1 MDGCRIAVIGATGA
15 VGTVFLSILEERS
28 FPATEVRL
36 CASERSWG
44 RKLTVLEEE
53 RTVEGA
59 TPELL
64 ADVDLVFVCAGS
76 GVSREVGP
84 LAVESGAVV
93 VDKSSAFRMDPGVPL
108 VIPEIN
114 GDDLESHNGIV
125 SVPNCSTAPLAMA
138 LKPLSSVNAIKRVV
152 VSTYQSVSGTGAAA
166 VDELRVQSACALEN
180 GRTVPKEYPH
190 QIAFNVLPHVET
202 FEDNGYTTEEM
213 KMVNETRKIL
223 HDPDLRISA
232 TCVRV
237 PVMVGHSE
245 AVHIDFEEPMGAGEV
260 REVLSDAPGLTVVDD
275 PTTNRYPM
283 PIDAAGEDDVFVGR
297 IRPGRVE
304 PSRRGH
310 VARHGQSSEGRRVER
325 DPDRGGIAQQG
336 ASHGSREEGLAMVDF
351 GRLLTAM
358 VTPFDDEGELDYG
371 QARRLAS
378 ALVAS
383 GSDGLVIGGTTG
395 ESPSMSDDEKV
406 RLFAEVKEEVG
417 QRATVIA
424 GTTDNNHRKSVEL
437 SREAEGVGVDGLL
450 LTVPAYNKPPQE
462 GLYQHFKAI
471 AGATSLP
478 GLLYNVPSR
487 TSLNMEAET
496 TLRLAEIDNV
506 VGVKEASSD
515 LVQITRIVDGAPD
528 GFRVWSGND
537 DETFPIMCVGGHG
550 IVSVASNII
559 GLQIKAMM
567 GMVLEGD
574 VERAAAEHRRLLPIF
589 KALFW
594 VTNPIPIKY
603 AVARAGF
610 EVGKPRLPMWEA
622 DEAFTSKFDPVMDDY
637 EVDLPV

>member
-1 MDGCRIAVIGATGA
+1 
-15 VGTVFLSILEERS
+15 
-28 FPATEVRL
+28 
-36 CASERSWG
+36 
-44 RKLTVLEEE
+44 
-53 RTVEGA
+53 
-59 TPELL
+59 
-64 ADVDLVFVCAGS
+64 
-76 GVSREVGP
+76 
-84 LAVESGAVV
+84 
-93 VDKSSAFRMDPGVPL
+93 
-108 VIPEIN
+108 
-114 GDDLESHNGIV
+114 
-125 SVPNCSTAPLAMA
+125 
-138 LKPLSSVNAIKRVV
+138 
-152 VSTYQSVSGTGAAA
+152 
-166 VDELRVQSACALEN
+166 
-180 GRTVPKEYPH
+180 
-190 QIAFNVLPHVET
+190 
-202 FEDNGYTTEEM
+202 
-213 KMVNETRKIL
+213 
-223 HDPDLRISA
+223 
-232 TCVRV
+232 
-237 PVMVGHSE
+237 
-245 AVHIDFEEPMGAGEV
+245 
-260 REVLSDAPGLTVVDD
+260 
-275 PTTNRYPM
+275 
-283 PIDAAGEDDVFVGR
+283 
-297 IRPGRVE
+297 
-304 PSRRGH
+304 
-310 VARHGQSSEGRRVER
+310 
-325 DPDRGGIAQQG
+325 
-336 ASHGSREEGLAMVDF
+336 MVDF

-358 VTPFDDEGELDYG
+358 VTPFDEEGELDYG

-417 QRATVIA
+417 QKATVIA

-437 SREAEGVGVDGLL
+437 SKEAESVGVDGLL

-462 GLYQHFKAI
+462 GLYRHFKAI

-487 TSLNMEAET
+487 TSLNMTTET
-496 TLRLAEIDNV
+496 TLRLAAIDNI

-515 LVQITRIVDGAPD
+515 LVQITRIVDGTPN

-567 GMVLEGD
+567 GMILEGE

-603 AVARAGF
+603 AVERAGF
-610 EVGKPRLPMWEA
+610 AVGKPRLPMCEA
-622 DEAFTSKFDPVMDDY
+622 DEAFTSKFDPVMDAY